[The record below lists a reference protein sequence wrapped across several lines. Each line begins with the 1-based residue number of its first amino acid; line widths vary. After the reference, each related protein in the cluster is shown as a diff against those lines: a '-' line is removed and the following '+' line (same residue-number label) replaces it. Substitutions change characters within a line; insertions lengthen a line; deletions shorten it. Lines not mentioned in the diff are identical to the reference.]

1 MLVDSH
7 CHLDHLKLDG
17 DDHSLETVLQAA
29 RSRGVSQFLSVGVN
43 LEKSRRLIALAEKHS
58 DVKVSIGVHP
68 LQRDLPPL
76 PEIDE
81 LIALGDHEQVVAI
94 GETGLDNFYSAE
106 THDWQRE
113 SFIRHLKAASVLKKP
128 VIVHTRDA
136 RQETLDVLSEHVNT
150 ESAGV
155 LHCFTETL
163 EMAQAAIEMNF
174 YISFSGIITF
184 RNAAPLREVVKQ
196 IPLERILVETD
207 SPWLAPVP
215 HRGQQ
220 NEPQYVVEVA
230 RCIADIKGI
239 ALEEVAEI
247 TTANFQQLFIN
258 RKSTEQSAIA
268 G

>member
-1 MLVDSH
+1 
-7 CHLDHLKLDG
+7 
-17 DDHSLETVLQAA
+17 
-29 RSRGVSQFLSVGVN
+29 
-43 LEKSRRLIALAEKHS
+43 
-58 DVKVSIGVHP
+58 
-68 LQRDLPPL
+68 
-76 PEIDE
+76 
-81 LIALGDHEQVVAI
+81 
-94 GETGLDNFYSAE
+94 
-106 THDWQRE
+106 
-113 SFIRHLKAASVLKKP
+113 
-128 VIVHTRDA
+128 
-136 RQETLDVLSEHVNT
+136 
-150 ESAGV
+150 
-155 LHCFTETL
+155 
-163 EMAQAAIEMNF
+163 MAQAAIEMNF